1 MNKYEAMFIVKPGLS
16 EEESKTVYATIKD
29 VIAKNGG
36 TVLFADIWSERR
48 RLAYII
54 KKQQEGV
61 YYLVKFSFAGRGS
74 SQT

>member
-36 TVLFADIWSERR
+36 TVLLPIYG
-48 RLAYII
+48 LN
-54 KKQQEGV
+54 EGAWPT
-61 YYLVKFSFAGRGS
+61 LSKNNRKAFI
-74 SQT
+74 TL